1 MLFSSFLM
9 GVILI
14 ICGFLVKEYPNLIA
28 GYNTMSKEDKEKVDI
43 DNLSF
48 MMKKGLIIIG
58 AMVIIV
64 GSLMNFFNYKESYGL
79 LITSSIVIFGVI
91 IMIIY
96 AQKYYKKY

>member
-1 MLFSSFLM
+1 MLFSSLLM

-64 GSLMNFFNYKESYGL
+64 GSLMSVFNYKESYGL

-91 IMIIY
+91 FMIIY

>member
-1 MLFSSFLM
+1 MLFSSLLM

-64 GSLMNFFNYKESYGL
+64 GSLMIVFNYKESYGL

-91 IMIIY
+91 FMIIY